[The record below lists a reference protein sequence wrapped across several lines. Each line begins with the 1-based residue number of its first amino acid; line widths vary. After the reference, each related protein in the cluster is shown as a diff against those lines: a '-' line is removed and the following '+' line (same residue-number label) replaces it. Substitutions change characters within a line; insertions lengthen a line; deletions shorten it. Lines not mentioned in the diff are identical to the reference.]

1 MNERTASGEG
11 AAPGVGEAS
20 AGELR
25 GSSLQ
30 EALAPESVCFGCGP
44 ANPDGLHLRSFER
57 SGEVVA
63 EWRPEP
69 RYEAFPGALNG
80 GIVGALLDCHSNWAA
95 AVALMRQAGEDAVP
109 ATVTASYEVR
119 LIRPTPTAGPVS
131 LRARVVD
138 LRDDRATVESTLE
151 AGGQRCA
158 TFRGTFVAVRPG
170 HPAFHRWE
178 RTGSARRVPPGPD
191 RAGR

>member
-1 MNERTASGEG
+1 MQHGSPASGT
-11 AAPGVGEAS
+11 
-20 AGELR
+20 L
-25 GSSLQ
+25 SLQ

-44 ANPDGLHLRSFER
+44 ANPGGLHLRSFER
-57 SGEVVA
+57 GNEVVA
-63 EWRPEP
+63 EWQPEA

-80 GIVGALLDCHSNWAA
+80 GIIGALLDCHSNWAA
-95 AVALMRQAGEDAVP
+95 ATALMRRTGADGVP

-119 LIRPTPTAGPVS
+119 LFRPTPTTAGPVS
-131 LRARVVD
+131 LQARVVD
-138 LRDDRATVESTLE
+138 VREDRATVESTLV

-178 RTGSARRVPPGPD
+178 RIADGTPRSEGSHADLG
-191 RAGR
+191 